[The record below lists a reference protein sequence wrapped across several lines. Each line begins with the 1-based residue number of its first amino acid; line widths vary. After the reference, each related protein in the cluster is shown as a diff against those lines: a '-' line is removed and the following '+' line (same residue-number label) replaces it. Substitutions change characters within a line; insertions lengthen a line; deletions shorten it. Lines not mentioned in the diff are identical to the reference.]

1 MGISKWL
8 ARKLTVGGT
17 ARTLARQYKWYR
29 QNKFKESASDKLIF
43 NEMIIFRFK
52 FPETQ
57 KLTQMVDSGEINGL
71 KQLTIEFLTIE
82 AGFKENTIEM
92 QIMFSEVIE
101 EELIKKNIPLNI
113 I

>member
-1 MGISKWL
+1 MGLSKWL
-8 ARKLTVGGT
+8 ARKFSVGST
-17 ARTLARQYKWYR
+17 ARLLAKQYKWFR
-29 QNKFKESASDKLIF
+29 ENKFKMSATDKLIF
-43 NEMIIFRFK
+43 NEMIISRFK
-52 FPETQ
+52 FPESQ
-57 KLTQMVDSGEINGL
+57 KLIKMVDTGEINGL